1 MKYLYLAEKPSAMKD
16 VKAAYNA
23 SSKPLGDIDFFA
35 LTGHIC
41 RLCEPKEYEDW
52 DVRWADRKLPMIPEP
67 FKVGVLTDNKVKEL
81 KEQLKK
87 EKYDAIIVGT
97 DSDVEGNGIYDLIET
112 YLGLQNYKTYR
123 FFESDLTPAGI
134 MKSMNNLTDYHSNPR
149 DVGMTQSFRIR
160 SRFDW
165 LIGFNMT
172 VAYTVKSGFLMKVG
186 RVKAPTLKLVYD
198 NCKAIDGFS
207 SKTAYQP
214 AITTDNPE
222 VTAYM
227 IDDEGKAASYPD
239 KNDAQKIIDSLTGEA
254 EVLSFDKTTKKTQP
268 DQLYKLTDIQV
279 EAGSKYGYT
288 PEKTLELIQS
298 LYEKHKLI
306 SYPRTG
312 GRYVSTEKS
321 KDFARLLKAVEAMP
335 GLTDIAK
342 AITPDAIKSA
352 QANKR
357 FVNDAEVQKSSHDA
371 LIPTGETSAINNL
384 TGDEMNICEMI
395 FKRFLAIF
403 MPPLEEEKTK
413 AVLSDNGIKFSCTGS
428 KVLKPGF
435 TVLFSN
441 PKEAPLP
448 NMAAGQKLKEK
459 EKSLHEIVSKPPARF
474 TQATLLEA
482 MENVQK
488 YMAADET
495 ELKNAMKKA
504 GGIGQPSSRAA
515 IIAELVSTGY
525 MEDVKSGRGK
535 GLHITESGKR
545 YIENLGTSSIVS
557 PELSAQWEVYMN
569 DIREGNMTY
578 DEVYEK
584 VIEYVYQSLKELEGI
599 HIQKVASG
607 NRKEVGKCPKCGK
620 PVVALSKG
628 YGCSGYPDCDFSIF
642 KTIAGVSL
650 TDKNVADL
658 LAGRTTDVIS
668 GFKKKN
674 GGTFS
679 AALVLNEEHKVS
691 WAPFEN
697 KTDLVC
703 PKCGKPIIKTPATYK
718 CSECDFILWSKICEK
733 TLTEAQVAKLIE
745 GEPTGVIKGFKR
757 KDGSKF
763 DAALIIKDGK
773 LVWYRPE
780 AKDTGLKCPKC
791 GKPIMDNGKAFECQG
806 KKDDTCT
813 FSVWKEPG
821 GKPFSMKDMEQL
833 QIRDILRGNNYPSV
847 GITVSMEALL
857 NSAMNQNFIPVVD
870 DLGNFTG
877 IVTRKDIIRY
887 FSEEKNAAEPQVLRK
902 IV

>member
-1 MKYLYLAEKPSAMKD
+1 MKYLYLAEKPSAMKA
-16 VKAAYNA
+16 VRAAYNA
-23 SSKPLGDIDFFA
+23 SNKPLGDIDFFA
-35 LTGHIC
+35 LAGHIC
-41 RLCEPKEYEDW
+41 RLCEPKEYDGW
-52 DVRWADRKLPMIPEP
+52 DVKWADRKLPMIPNP
-67 FKVGVLTDNKVKEL
+67 FKVGILTDNKVKDL

-134 MKSMNNLTDYHSNPR
+134 MKSMNNLTDYHTNPR

-214 AITTDNPE
+214 SITTENPE
-222 VTAYM
+222 IVAYM
-227 IDDEGKAASYPD
+227 IDEEGKASSYPD
-239 KNDAQKIIDSLTGEA
+239 KNDAQIIQDSLTGEA

-288 PEKTLELIQS
+288 PEKTLDLIQS

-306 SYPRTG
+306 SYPRTD
-312 GRYVSTEKS
+312 GRYVSSEKS

-335 GLTDIAK
+335 SLSEFAKSVTPEAIA
-342 AITPDAIKSA
+342 AA
-352 QANKR
+352 QGNKR

-371 LIPTGETSAINNL
+371 LIPTGDTAALGSLSI
-384 TGDEMNICEMI
+384 DEMNICEMI

-403 MPPLEEEKTK
+403 FPPLEEEKTK
-413 AVLSDNGIKFSCTGS
+413 AILTDNGIKFSCTGS
-428 KVLKPGF
+428 KVLKPGY
-435 TVLFSN
+435 TVLFQN

-448 NMAAGQKLKEK
+448 DLTKGQKLKEK

-474 TQATLLEA
+474 TQATLIKA

-515 IIAELVSTGY
+515 IISELVSTGY
-525 MEDVKSGRGK
+525 IEDVKSGKGK
-535 GLHITESGKR
+535 GLHITDSGKR
-545 YIENLGTSSIVS
+545 YIENLGSSSIVS

-569 DIREGNMTY
+569 DIREGNTTY
-578 DEVYEK
+578 DEVYNK
-584 VIEYVYQSLKELEGI
+584 VIDYVYEALDELKKMN
-599 HIQKVASG
+599 IQRVSTG
-607 NRKEVGKCPKCGK
+607 NRKEVGKCPKCGR
-620 PVVALSKG
+620 PVVALQKG
-628 YGCSGYPDCDFSIF
+628 YGCSGYPECDFSIF
-642 KTIAGVSL
+642 KNVAGVDL
-650 TDKNVADL
+650 TDKNVSDL
-658 LAGRTTDVIS
+658 LAGRETSVIP
-668 GFKKKN
+668 GFKKKD

-679 AALVLNEEHKVS
+679 AALILNEEHKIS

-697 KTDLVC
+697 KTELKC
-703 PKCGKPIIKTPATYK
+703 PKCGKPLIKTPSTYK

-733 TLTEAQVAKLIE
+733 TLTEAQVAKLIT
-745 GEPTGVIKGFKR
+745 GEPTGVIKGFKK

-773 LVWYRPE
+773 LTWYRPE

-791 GKPIMDNGKAFECQG
+791 GKPIMENGKVFECQG
-806 KKDDTCT
+806 KKEGTCT
-813 FSVWKEPG
+813 FSIWREPG
-821 GKPFSMKDMEQL
+821 GKSLSVKDLKDLLERKKTNL
-833 QIRDILRGNNYPSV
+833 KKGLKSKAGNSFDAYIVLKP
-847 GITVSMEALL
+847 
-857 NSAMNQNFIPVVD
+857 D
-870 DLGNFTG
+870 FTTG
-877 IVTRKDIIRY
+877 YEFDNK
-887 FSEEKNAAEPQVLRK
+887 KNPK
-902 IV
+902 K

>member
-1 MKYLYLAEKPSAMKD
+1 MKYLYLAEKPSAMKA

-35 LTGHIC
+35 LAGHIC
-41 RLCEPKEYEDW
+41 RLCEPKEYDDW
-52 DVRWADRKLPMIPEP
+52 DVRWEDRKLPMIPEP

-227 IDDEGKAASYPD
+227 IDDEGKAVSYPD
-239 KNDAQKIIDSLTGEA
+239 KNDAQKILNSLTGEA

-306 SYPRTG
+306 SYPRTD

-474 TQATLLEA
+474 TQATLLKA

-584 VIEYVYQSLKELEGI
+584 VIEYVYQSLKELEGM

-668 GFKKKN
+668 GFKKKD

-718 CSECDFILWSKICEK
+718 CTECDFILWSKICEK

-806 KKDDTCT
+806 KKDNTCT

-821 GKPFSMKDMEQL
+821 GKPFSMKDLKDLLEKKKTTL
-833 QIRDILRGNNYPSV
+833 KKGLKGKSGKTFDAYIILKPDFTTGY
-847 GITVSMEALL
+847 ECD
-857 NSAMNQNFIPVVD
+857 NS
-870 DLGNFTG
+870 
-877 IVTRKDIIRY
+877 K
-887 FSEEKNAAEPQVLRK
+887 KNPK
-902 IV
+902 K

>member
-306 SYPRTG
+306 SYPRTD

-342 AITPDAIKSA
+342 AITTDAIKSA

-545 YIENLGTSSIVS
+545 YIENLGTS
-557 PELSAQWEVYMN
+557 
-569 DIREGNMTY
+569 
-578 DEVYEK
+578 
-584 VIEYVYQSLKELEGI
+584 
-599 HIQKVASG
+599 
-607 NRKEVGKCPKCGK
+607 
-620 PVVALSKG
+620 
-628 YGCSGYPDCDFSIF
+628 
-642 KTIAGVSL
+642 
-650 TDKNVADL
+650 
-658 LAGRTTDVIS
+658 
-668 GFKKKN
+668 
-674 GGTFS
+674 
-679 AALVLNEEHKVS
+679 
-691 WAPFEN
+691 
-697 KTDLVC
+697 
-703 PKCGKPIIKTPATYK
+703 
-718 CSECDFILWSKICEK
+718 
-733 TLTEAQVAKLIE
+733 
-745 GEPTGVIKGFKR
+745 
-757 KDGSKF
+757 
-763 DAALIIKDGK
+763 
-773 LVWYRPE
+773 
-780 AKDTGLKCPKC
+780 
-791 GKPIMDNGKAFECQG
+791 
-806 KKDDTCT
+806 
-813 FSVWKEPG
+813 
-821 GKPFSMKDMEQL
+821 
-833 QIRDILRGNNYPSV
+833 
-847 GITVSMEALL
+847 
-857 NSAMNQNFIPVVD
+857 
-870 DLGNFTG
+870 
-877 IVTRKDIIRY
+877 
-887 FSEEKNAAEPQVLRK
+887 
-902 IV
+902 

>member
-1 MKYLYLAEKPSAMKD
+1 MRYLYLAEKPSAMKS

-35 LTGHIC
+35 LAGHIC

-52 DVRWADRKLPMIPEP
+52 DVKWADRKLPMIPNP
-67 FKVGVLTDNKVKEL
+67 FRVGILTDNKVKDL

-87 EKYDAIIVGT
+87 IKYDAIIVGT

-134 MKSMNNLTDYHSNPR
+134 MKSMNNLTDYHTNPR

-214 AITTDNPE
+214 AIVTENPE

-227 IDDEGKAASYPD
+227 IDDEGKAVSYAD
-239 KNDAQKIIDSLTGEA
+239 KNEAQKILTTLSGEA
-254 EVLSFDKTTKKTQP
+254 EVLSFEKIAKKTQP

-298 LYEKHKLI
+298 LYERHKLI
-306 SYPRTG
+306 SYPRTD

-335 GLTDIAK
+335 SLSAAVKTVTPEAIA
-342 AITPDAIKSA
+342 AA
-352 QANKR
+352 QGNKR
-357 FVNDAEVQKSSHDA
+357 FVNDVEVQKSSHDA
-371 LIPTGETSAINNL
+371 LIPTGDTAALGNL
-384 TGDEMNICEMI
+384 TMDEMHICEMI

-403 MPPLEEEKTK
+403 FPPLEEEKTK
-413 AVLSDNGIKFSCTGS
+413 AVLTDNNIKFSCTGS
-428 KVLKPGF
+428 KVVNPGF
-435 TVLFSN
+435 TVLTSK

-448 NMAAGQKLKEK
+448 DFKKGQKLKEK
-459 EKSLHEIVSKPPARF
+459 ETSLHEIISKPPARF
-474 TQATLLEA
+474 TQATLIKA

-495 ELKNAMKKA
+495 ELKKALKKA

-515 IIAELVSTGY
+515 IISELVSTGY
-525 MEDVKSGRGK
+525 IDDVKSGKGK
-535 GLHITESGKR
+535 GLHITDSGKR
-545 YIENLGTSSIVS
+545 YIENLGSSSIVS

-569 DIREGNMTY
+569 DIREGTKTY

-584 VIEYVYQSLKELEGI
+584 VIDYVYQALKELEGME
-599 HIQKVASG
+599 IQKVAAG

-620 PVVALSKG
+620 PVVALPKG
-628 YGCSGYPDCDFSIF
+628 YGCSGYPDCDFSVF
-642 KTIAGVSL
+642 KRVAGTDL
-650 TDKNVADL
+650 TDKDMADML
-658 LAGRTTDVIS
+658 NGKATKVMS
-668 GFKKKN
+668 FKKKD
-674 GGTFS
+674 GSTFS
-679 AALVLNEEHKVS
+679 AALILNKEHKIT
-691 WAPFEN
+691 WAPFES
-697 KTDLVC
+697 KTDLTC
-703 PKCGKPIIKTPATYK
+703 PKCGKPLVKTPMSYK
-718 CSECDFILWSKICEK
+718 CDDDECGFIFWTKICGK
-733 TLTEAQVAKLIE
+733 TLTDTQVKKLLS
-745 GEPTGVIKGFKR
+745 GQSTGAIKGFKK
-757 KDGSKF
+757 KDGTSF
-763 DAALIIKDGK
+763 NASLIMKDGK
-773 LVWYRPE
+773 LEWE
-780 AKDTGLKCPKC
+780 HSIAKDTGLKCPKC
-791 GKPIMDNGKAFECQG
+791 GKPIVATDKAFSCAD
-806 KKDDTCT
+806 KKDGKCD
-813 FSVWKEPG
+813 FQIWRVLPG
-821 GKPFSMKDMEQL
+821 DKVVLTEKDMKDLLEKKKTGLKKDLKSKGGSTFNAYITLKDDFTRGMEFA
-833 QIRDILRGNNYPSV
+833 D
-847 GITVSMEALL
+847 TE
-857 NSAMNQNFIPVVD
+857 
-870 DLGNFTG
+870 
-877 IVTRKDIIRY
+877 RK
-887 FSEEKNAAEPQVLRK
+887 KKPQK
-902 IV
+902 